1 MTEQDNI
8 PALVDLPGTSWQ
20 LWPDC
25 ALRSAGFAAATLQPF
40 CDRQLA
46 DAADR
51 SAEDTERYHQVFAAA
66 EGRLTAAVRRA
77 AADPLL
83 REAVAWQN
91 PALVGT
97 CLDKA
102 ARGER
107 RNVRGRNHELAVTAY
122 VQRYSH
128 KNDTIGFFGPV
139 GWARLDPAET
149 GLRSEPGPS
158 LLRRRTTYFEV
169 WAIDTLADVLAA
181 RSDVVPWLVP
191 RLDPSAVVRGRV
203 LRLPVRKPIRL
214 PTPDAVVL
222 HLCDGDRTVRQI
234 VALALAPRAQSPGF
248 ASPQE
253 VLAALHR
260 LRDLGA
266 VRIDLRGPVHARP
279 EVLLRERLE
288 RIGDP
293 AVRADALA
301 PLAELEAARDA
312 VDLASGDA
320 EKVVAATEAL
330 GAAFRRLTG
339 TGDTRRPGL
348 AYAGRT
354 LIYQDT
360 VRAVDVHIG
369 ERILEATAAPL
380 DLVLA
385 SARWLCAT
393 VADGYHDLLL
403 EHFHRQR
410 IAGED
415 TVRLARLIM
424 VAAPDL
430 TSTVAR
436 ALPPLVAGLVAELQ
450 RRWARLVGPLPD
462 SARHQVDVAGV
473 AALGAELFPPLPAR
487 WTNARQHSPD
497 LMIAATGAEAVAR
510 DRFAVVLGEIHLA
523 MNTVESRLFVEQHDD
538 PDRLLAL
545 AERDAAGRRVY
556 AVQRRSSPFVT
567 SRVSPPTALLS
578 PEYLYWTMGD
588 ESVDCPVPPAR
599 SAELDVRLDGD
610 RLVVDVGPD
619 RIELLEMIGEILTST
634 VSNAFQPFA
643 DAPHRPRITLDRF
656 IVARESWTVAPRDAG
671 WAFRTDERDRFAAA
685 RAWMSERAMP
695 ERVFVKAPVEIKP
708 SVVDFSS
715 LVLVNTLAK
724 AIRRTDEQDAGTL
737 TFSEMVPG
745 PGDLWLTDAQGARYT
760 SELRMVAVEA
770 RSRDR

>member
-1 MTEQDNI
+1 MF
-8 PALVDLPGTSWQ
+8 S
-20 LWPDC
+20 
-25 ALRSAGFAAATLQPF
+25 
-40 CDRQLA
+40 
-46 DAADR
+46 
-51 SAEDTERYHQVFAAA
+51 
-66 EGRLTAAVRRA
+66 
-77 AADPLL
+77 
-83 REAVAWQN
+83 
-91 PALVGT
+91 VG
-97 CLDKA
+97 
-102 ARGER
+102 
-107 RNVRGRNHELAVTAY
+107 
-122 VQRYSH
+122 
-128 KNDTIGFFGPV
+128 
-139 GWARLDPAET
+139 
-149 GLRSEPGPS
+149 
-158 LLRRRTTYFEV
+158 
-169 WAIDTLADVLAA
+169 
-181 RSDVVPWLVP
+181 
-191 RLDPSAVVRGRV
+191 
-203 LRLPVRKPIRL
+203 
-214 PTPDAVVL
+214 
-222 HLCDGDRTVRQI
+222 
-234 VALALAPRAQSPGF
+234 
-248 ASPQE
+248 
-253 VLAALHR
+253 
-260 LRDLGA
+260 
-266 VRIDLRGPVHARP
+266 
-279 EVLLRERLE
+279 
-288 RIGDP
+288 
-293 AVRADALA
+293 
-301 PLAELEAARDA
+301 EAARNA

-369 ERILEATAAPL
+369 ERILEAMAAPL

-430 TSTVAR
+430 TSTGAR
-436 ALPPLVAGLVAELQ
+436 ALPPLVAGLVAEHQ

-462 SARHQVDVAGV
+462 SARHQVDVASV

-599 SAELDVRLDGD
+599 SAELDVRLDGG
-610 RLVVDVGPD
+610 RLVVDVGAD